1 MSHHPTNLSHLT
13 ADAAHIAPP
22 VEIRAIPT
30 LSARIKSRATAIG
43 ITGPNPLILR
53 GGSARAP
60 FPNLRSLTSVLDG
73 VSAGIPP
80 EAITVST
87 YKACRNRAI
96 SYLTGKTDFLRTV
109 RGPKIRAFRDNIL
122 RPRTSRLV
130 TVDGHMVAAYLG
142 NPNMTM
148 KDAAYHLT
156 RRTQYN
162 EIADAI
168 TSIADA
174 NGIAPCQAQ
183 AILWHAR
190 KRIFNIKFDAQTSLL
205 DPFCVST
212 YPPYPRT
219 RITIAETNHIFDK
232 RTIDVREG

>member
-1 MSHHPTNLSHLT
+1 MTAFARHYQIPLSKVT
-13 ADAAHIAPP
+13 SAFVA
-22 VEIRAIPT
+22 
-30 LSARIKSRATAIG
+30 LSPNSDYIG
-43 ITGPNPLILR
+43 
-53 GGSARAP
+53 
-60 FPNLRSLTSVLDG
+60 NLRSLTSVLEG
-73 VSAGIPP
+73 LSKGLPA
-80 EAITVST
+80 EEITVST

-96 SYLTGKTDFLRTV
+96 TYLTGEADFLRTV

-122 RPRTSRLV
+122 RPKTSRLV
-130 TVDGHMVAAYLG
+130 TVDGHMVAAFVG
-142 NPNMTM
+142 KPNMTM

-156 RRTQYN
+156 RRAQYK

-168 TSIADA
+168 SDLADT

-212 YPPYPRT
+212 YPPYHRTKPVNDEVPR
-219 RITIAETNHIFDK
+219 
-232 RTIDVREG
+232 